1 MEEKIIAV
9 YCLSAD
15 LLKAFAHHEDRQS
28 TMSDAEVMTVAIV
41 AALFFG
47 GNYELARAMLKE
59 QGYMPKMLSK
69 LRFSRRLHRIS
80 PFFLSLFSV
89 LGETFKELNGESV
102 YAIDTFPRLEG
113 NRVCDNIRIPR
124 SRLCQGEAYRGYKAS
139 KRRYFYG
146 LTIHTMVTQAGQP
159 RPGGTR
165 FFLTG
170 GAYSDTT
177 GLEHFS
183 FDVPVG
189 SQVFGDKAYNHYV
202 VEDVLTECGIFLIP
216 IRKSNSTRP
225 LPPWLQYLQAVQRK
239 IIETTGSLLER
250 LLPKSIHA
258 VTAKGFEL
266 KVALFCLACSA
277 NFLLPA

>member
-1 MEEKIIAV
+1 MDEKIIAV

-15 LLKAFAHHEDRQS
+15 LLKALQHHEDRQS

-41 AALFFG
+41 AVLFFG
-47 GNYELARAMLKE
+47 GNYELARTMLKE
-59 QGYMPKMLSK
+59 QGYIPRMLRKS
-69 LRFSRRLHRIS
+69 RFSRRLHRIS

-89 LGETFKELNGESV
+89 LGETFKALNGESV
-102 YAIDTFPRLEG
+102 YAIDSFPIA
-113 NRVCDNIRIPR
+113 VCDNIRIPR
-124 SRLCQGEAYRGYKAS
+124 ARLYQGEEYRGYKAS

-146 LTIHTMVTQAGQP
+146 LTIHMMVTQAGQP
-159 RPGGTR
+159 VE

-183 FDVPVG
+183 FDLPVG
-189 SQVFGDKAYNHYV
+189 AQVFADKAYNHYV
-202 VEDVLTECGIFLIP
+202 VEDVLAECGIHLIP

-225 LPPWLQYLQAVQRK
+225 LPPWMQYLQAVQRK

-258 VTAKGFEL
+258 VTAKAFEL

-277 NFLLPA
+277 NFLLPT

>member
-15 LLKAFAHHEDRQS
+15 LLKAFAHHEDPQS

-59 QGYMPKMLSK
+59 EGYIPRMLSK
-69 LRFSRRLHRIS
+69 SRFSRRLHRIS

-124 SRLCQGEAYRGYKAS
+124 SRLYQGEAYRGYKAS

-146 LTIHTMVTQAGQP
+146 LTIHMMVTQAGQP
-159 RPGGTR
+159 VE

-202 VEDVLTECGIFLIP
+202 VEDVLAECGIFLIP

-225 LPPWLQYLQAVQRK
+225 LPPWMQYLQAVQRK